1 MSANLMISTFKAMA
15 HLPLGVL
22 YVLSDIAAVV
32 LHRVVR
38 YRLGV
43 VRHNLA
49 TSFPEKSKR
58 ELRRIESRFYH
69 NFTDNFIE
77 TLKLLHISD
86 ESMLKRMD
94 FVGTEIIDDLMS
106 RGRSIVVYFG
116 HFFNWEWAP
125 SISLHTRLKQSDGIV
140 FAQIYRPLRSAAFD
154 ALMLTIRSRF
164 GSESI
169 DKKTALRRLL
179 LLRKSGKVSITG
191 FMSDQH
197 PSHGDPGYITT
208 LMGHPTALIT
218 GTETLARKLDM
229 SVIYWDMEKVSRG
242 HYRITSRLICEHPDE
257 LPEGGITARYG
268 EMLEATIKRDPSIW
282 LWSHKR
288 WKHKVTP
295 RE

>member
-1 MSANLMISTFKAMA
+1 MISTFKAMA

-49 TSFPEKSKR
+49 TSFSEKSKR

-86 ESMLKRMD
+86 KEMSGRMD
-94 FVGTEIIDDLMS
+94 FAGTEIIDDLMA

-125 SISLHTRLKQSDGIV
+125 SISLHTRLNQSDGIV
-140 FAQIYRPLRSAAFD
+140 FAQIYRPLRSATFD
-154 ALMLTIRSRF
+154 ALMLAIRSRF

-179 LLRKSGKVSITG
+179 MLRKSDTMSITG

-208 LMGHPTALIT
+208 LMGHPTAIIT

-242 HYRITSRLICEHPDE
+242 HYRITTRLIAENPND
-257 LPEGGITARYG
+257 LPEGEITSMYSK
-268 EMLEATIKRDPSIW
+268 MLETTIKRDPSIW

>member
-1 MSANLMISTFKAMA
+1 MISTFKAMA

-49 TSFPEKSKR
+49 TSFPEKSKQ

-86 ESMLKRMD
+86 KEMSGRMD
-94 FVGTEIIDDLMS
+94 FAGTEIIDDLMA

-125 SISLHTRLKQSDGIV
+125 SISLHTRLNQSDGIV
-140 FAQIYRPLRSAAFD
+140 FAQIYRPLRSATFD
-154 ALMLTIRSRF
+154 ALMLAIRSRF

-179 LLRKSGKVSITG
+179 MLRKSDTMSITG

-208 LMGHPTALIT
+208 LMGHPTAIIT

-242 HYRITSRLICEHPDE
+242 HYRITTRLIAENPND
-257 LPEGGITARYG
+257 LPEGEITSMYSK
-268 EMLEATIKRDPSIW
+268 MLETTIKRDPSIW

-288 WKHKVTP
+288 WKHKITP

>member
-1 MSANLMISTFKAMA
+1 MISTFKAMA

-32 LHRVVR
+32 LHCVVR
-38 YRLGV
+38 YRLDV
-43 VRHNLA
+43 VRKNLA

-86 ESMLKRMD
+86 KEMLGRMD
-94 FVGTEIIDDLMS
+94 FAGTEIIDDLMA

-140 FAQIYRPLRSAAFD
+140 FAQIYRPLSSKAFD
-154 ALMLTIRSRF
+154 ALMLAIRSRF

-179 LLRKSGKVSITG
+179 MLRKSGTISITG

-208 LMGHPTALIT
+208 LMGHPTAIIT

-242 HYRITSRLICEHPDE
+242 HYRITTRLIAENPND
-257 LPEGGITARYG
+257 LPEGEITSMYSK
-268 EMLEATIKRDPSIW
+268 MLETTIRREPSIW

>member
-86 ESMLKRMD
+86 KEMSGRMD
-94 FVGTEIIDDLMS
+94 FAGTEIIDDLMA

-125 SISLHTRLKQSDGIV
+125 SISLHTRLKQSDGII
-140 FAQIYRPLRSAAFD
+140 FAQIYRPLRSATFD
-154 ALMLTIRSRF
+154 ALMLAIRSRF

-179 LLRKSGKVSITG
+179 MLRKSDTISITG

-208 LMGHPTALIT
+208 LMGHPTAVIT

-242 HYRITSRLICEHPDE
+242 HYRITTRLITEKPND
-257 LPEGGITARYG
+257 LPEGEITSMYSK
-268 EMLEATIKRDPSIW
+268 MLETTIKRDPSIW

>member
-1 MSANLMISTFKAMA
+1 MA

-49 TSFPEKSKR
+49 TSFSEKSKR

-86 ESMLKRMD
+86 KEMSGRMD
-94 FVGTEIIDDLMS
+94 FAGTEIIDDLMA

-125 SISLHTRLKQSDGIV
+125 SISLHTRLNQSDGIV
-140 FAQIYRPLRSAAFD
+140 FAQIYRPLRSATFD
-154 ALMLTIRSRF
+154 ALMLAIRSRF

-179 LLRKSGKVSITG
+179 MLRKSDTMSITG

-208 LMGHPTALIT
+208 LMGHPTAIIT

-242 HYRITSRLICEHPDE
+242 HYRITTRLIAENPND
-257 LPEGGITARYG
+257 LPEGEITSMYSK
-268 EMLEATIKRDPSIW
+268 MLETTIKRDPSIW

>member
-1 MSANLMISTFKAMA
+1 MA

-86 ESMLKRMD
+86 KEMSGRMD
-94 FVGTEIIDDLMS
+94 FAGTEIIDDLMA

-116 HFFNWEWAP
+116 HFINWEWAP
-125 SISLHTRLKQSDGIV
+125 SISLHTRLKQSDGII
-140 FAQIYRPLRSAAFD
+140 FAQIYRPLRSATFD
-154 ALMLTIRSRF
+154 TLMLEIRSRF

-169 DKKTALRRLL
+169 DKKTSLRRLL
-179 LLRKSGKVSITG
+179 MLRKSGTISITG

-208 LMGHPTALIT
+208 LMGHPTAIIT

-242 HYRITSRLICEHPDE
+242 HYRITTRLIAENPND
-257 LPEGGITARYG
+257 LPEGEITSMYSK
-268 EMLEATIKRDPSIW
+268 MLETTIKRDPSIW

>member
-1 MSANLMISTFKAMA
+1 MSSNLMISTFKAMA

-86 ESMLKRMD
+86 KEMSGRMD
-94 FVGTEIIDDLMS
+94 FAGTEIIDDLMA

-125 SISLHTRLKQSDGIV
+125 SISLHTRLKQSDGII
-140 FAQIYRPLRSAAFD
+140 FAQIYRPLRSATFD
-154 ALMLTIRSRF
+154 TLMLEIRSRF

-169 DKKTALRRLL
+169 DKKTSLRRLL
-179 LLRKSGKVSITG
+179 MLRKSGTISITG

-208 LMGHPTALIT
+208 LMGHPTAVIT

-242 HYRITSRLICEHPDE
+242 HYRITTRLIAENPND
-257 LPEGGITARYG
+257 LPEGEITSMYSK
-268 EMLEATIKRDPSIW
+268 MLETTIKRDPSIW